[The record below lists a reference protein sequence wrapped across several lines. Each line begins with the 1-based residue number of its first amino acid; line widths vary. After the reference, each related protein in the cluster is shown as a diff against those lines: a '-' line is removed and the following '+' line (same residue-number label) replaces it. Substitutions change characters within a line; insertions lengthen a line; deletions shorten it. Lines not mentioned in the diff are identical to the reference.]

1 METKLREVTIEEYW
15 TSIVK
20 GTAEFGEIAV
30 AENPEFNNL
39 AKCIYQ
45 ALCDGF
51 IDEDMSEYGVSRW
64 EHILGITPVAGSS
77 LDDRKAAILTHLSV
91 KIPYTWRVLKQM
103 LIPIIGSEDK
113 FEMSLNNE
121 MGELD
126 IKFKI
131 PASET
136 PMEAIEQLM
145 ERVLPMNLVTVYD
158 YDIETLMPILNDGLS
173 EMLGEGQF
181 VLEYIADEKKVVAH
195 TDRVDELTVTA
206 VENLLGRVL
215 PENIEVERY
224 NHNMEISWRDI
235 NKYAACEYTQ
245 DLYEVNPDYKND
257 LTSDGEWIY
266 PLPALKNNFPA
277 YPTSDYKDAALC
289 RSPLTRADVYLPNCK
304 GISSMFREC
313 PNLKWLKINAPKATS
328 AATVLMFSS
337 KVEYFELHADS
348 LIDANGFHS
357 LGTGMRSLK
366 QAKLFL
372 PVATQLHLD
381 NYGCATLKQLELYMP
396 KADTLVD
403 LKGTQVDKASAL
415 GVFATIPAY
424 TSGTHKLTIGIHID
438 HQNDDEVLA
447 AIANAEAEGWTLT
460 VQWNGTPT
468 AQASTFNMG
477 TLIYAR
483 VSETENG
490 EKYLDWGHYVTNP
503 EEYETFRSLES
514 AYRYFN
520 LEMPEYE

>member
-20 GTAEFGEIAV
+20 GTAEFGQIAV

-77 LDDRKAAILTHLSV
+77 LDDRKAAILTYLSV

-145 ERVLPMNLVTVYD
+145 ERVLPMNLVPVYD

-181 VLEYIADEKKVVAH
+181 VLEYISDEKKVVAH
-195 TDRVDELTVTA
+195 TDRVDELTIVA

-215 PENIEVERY
+215 PENIEVARY
-224 NHNMEISWRDI
+224 NHHIEVSWRDI
-235 NKYAACEYTQ
+235 NKYAHITKMNELANFTTKEAFQ
-245 DLYEVNPDYKND
+245 SD
-257 LTSDGEWIY
+257 LTSDGWWVY
-266 PLPALKNNFPA
+266 PLTNLSELIHSYSGGVHTWFQSNPKLKGVDF
-277 YPTSDYKDAALC
+277 
-289 RSPLTRADVYLPNCK
+289 YLPKGRTGYLVFSTNANLEEARLYVGGSDSMGAQTFSNCPK
-304 GISSMFREC
+304 
-313 PNLKWLKINAPKATS
+313 LK
-328 AATVLMFSS
+328 
-337 KVEYFELHADS
+337 KVTGY
-348 LIDANGFHS
+348 INGF
-357 LGTGMRSLK
+357 
-366 QAKLFL
+366 
-372 PVATQLHLD
+372 
-381 NYGCATLKQLELYMP
+381 
-396 KADTLVD
+396 
-403 LKGTQVDKASAL
+403 
-415 GVFATIPAY
+415 
-424 TSGTHKLTIGIHID
+424 
-438 HQNDDEVLA
+438 
-447 AIANAEAEGWTLT
+447 
-460 VQWNGTPT
+460 
-468 AQASTFNMG
+468 
-477 TLIYAR
+477 
-483 VSETENG
+483 
-490 EKYLDWGHYVTNP
+490 
-503 EEYETFRSLES
+503 
-514 AYRYFN
+514 YF
-520 LEMPEYE
+520 